1 MALRYRGGRYSRGSH
16 IHPINVKVRE
26 DCKLRQYLVPFIFT
40 TLYSIIFYRTT
51 GETYPRHPL
60 DLDLY
65 RNISFSFEASMTEE
79 SNHVDRDPSA
89 NGQLHIPLT
98 ILVIQPG
105 PFDVLLG
112 RGKGTQQHEGN
123 QRFQA
128 IINEN
133 KDLYNSFQSRDKKT
147 STTRDIVNV
156 IKTSGEE
163 IGSFLKFDNTI
174 RKWVE
179 VDDEVARV
187 KVAQAL
193 RYKREENDADSKVS
207 ARKTRSERQ
216 HNTTFSGT
224 TAESSID
231 PFSFSTGP
239 RLAVDDEQLLS
250 DGAILSALG
259 YAEGSALEA
268 EMSDQTEEN
277 DW

>member
-1 MALRYRGGRYSRGSH
+1 
-16 IHPINVKVRE
+16 
-26 DCKLRQYLVPFIFT
+26 
-40 TLYSIIFYRTT
+40 
-51 GETYPRHPL
+51 
-60 DLDLY
+60 
-65 RNISFSFEASMTEE
+65 MTDE

-98 ILVIQPG
+98 LLVTQAG
-105 PFDVLLG
+105 PLDVLLG
-112 RGKGTQQHEGN
+112 RGRGTQQHEGN

-133 KDLYNSFQSRDKKT
+133 KDMYNSFQSRDKKT
-147 STTRDIVNV
+147 STTRDIVNL

-163 IGSFLKFDNTI
+163 IGRFLKFDSTI
-174 RKWVE
+174 RRWVE

-216 HNTTFSGT
+216 QYTTTSRT
-224 TAESSID
+224 TMESSLD
-231 PFSFSTGP
+231 PFSTGP
-239 RLAVDDEQLLS
+239 RLDIDNEPLLS

-259 YAEGSALEA
+259 YAEGSAFEA
-268 EMSDQTEEN
+268 EISDQTTEEK